1 MTDTKD
7 TTEAAPSATPP
18 ATEPAAKEPSATEPS
33 ATPPAATEPSAKD
46 AASKDAAAKDPA
58 APPSRPVDVVRARI
72 GLVVVVALMAV
83 GVYWSRVGHL
93 PFGTRSS
100 NWQDNGRPQSTR
112 RAGPRDPAAR
122 PIRPEELALFAP
134 LAAGSTLGPATVT
147 AINGM
152 RDGYLSVNVRIGSTP
167 LTIYVTRVTGRE
179 TGRFSYY
186 FMGASTSAIEA
197 TLTELRRVMAAHND
211 VPVPADLRPF
221 EGW

>member
-18 ATEPAAKEPSATEPS
+18 ATEPAATEPAVTEPAATTPATEP
-33 ATPPAATEPSAKD
+33 
-46 AASKDAAAKDPA
+46 AAKEPDAKGSAAQGPA
-58 APPSRPVDVVRARI
+58 APPSRPIDAIRSRI

-83 GVYWSRVGHL
+83 GVYWSRVGRL
-93 PFGTRSS
+93 PFGSRSS
-100 NWQDNGRPQSTR
+100 NGQNNGMPHSTR
-112 RAGPRDPAAR
+112 RPGPRDAAAR
-122 PIRPEELALFAP
+122 PIRPEEMALFAP

-186 FMGASTSAIEA
+186 FMGASTPAIES
-197 TLTELRRVMAAHND
+197 TLTELRRVMASHDD
-211 VPVPADLRPF
+211 VPVPSDLRPF

>member
-18 ATEPAAKEPSATEPS
+18 ATEPSAATE
-33 ATPPAATEPSAKD
+33 PAATEP
-46 AASKDAAAKDPA
+46 AAKEPA
-58 APPSRPVDVVRARI
+58 AKEPAATPSRPIDVIRARI

-93 PFGTRSS
+93 PFGSRPSGG
-100 NWQDNGRPQSTR
+100 QDNGRPHSTR
-112 RAGPRDPAAR
+112 RPGPRDAAAR
-122 PIRPEELALFAP
+122 PIRPEEMALFAP
-134 LAAGSTLGPATVT
+134 LAEGSTLGPATVT

-186 FMGASTSAIEA
+186 FMGASSSAIEA
-197 TLTELRRVMAAHND
+197 TLTELRRVMASHND
-211 VPVPADLRPF
+211 VPVPSDLRPF

>member
-18 ATEPAAKEPSATEPS
+18 ATEPAAPTPSATEPS
-33 ATPPAATEPSAKD
+33 APTPAATEPAAKD
-46 AASKDAAAKDPA
+46 PAAKDPA
-58 APPSRPVDVVRARI
+58 APPGRPIDVIRSRI
-72 GLVVVVALMAV
+72 GVVVVVALMVV
-83 GVYWSRVGHL
+83 GVYWSRMGHL
-93 PFGTRSS
+93 PFVSRNSSWQNNDRPRSV
-100 NWQDNGRPQSTR
+100 R
-112 RAGPRDPAAR
+112 RTGPRDAAAR
-122 PIRPEELALFAP
+122 PIRPEETALFAP
-134 LAAGSTLGPATVT
+134 LAAGSTLGPSTVT

-186 FMGASTSAIEA
+186 FMGGTTSAIEA

-211 VPVPADLRPF
+211 VPVPSDLRPF

>member
-18 ATEPAAKEPSATEPS
+18 ATEPTAPTPSATEPS
-33 ATPPAATEPSAKD
+33 APTPAATEPAAKD
-46 AASKDAAAKDPA
+46 SAATDPA
-58 APPSRPVDVVRARI
+58 APPGRPIDVIRSRI
-72 GLVVVVALMAV
+72 GVVVVVALMGV
-83 GVYWSRVGHL
+83 GVYWSRMGHL
-93 PFGTRSS
+93 PFVSRSS
-100 NWQDNGRPQSTR
+100 GGRENGGAHFTR
-112 RAGPRDPAAR
+112 RPGPRDAAAR

-134 LAAGSTLGPATVT
+134 LAAGSTLGPSTVT

-186 FMGASTSAIEA
+186 FMGGSTSAIEA
-197 TLTELRRVMAAHND
+197 TLTELRRVMSAHND
-211 VPVPADLRPF
+211 VPVPPDLRPF

>member
-18 ATEPAAKEPSATEPS
+18 APEPAAKEPSAK
-33 ATPPAATEPSAKD
+33 EPSAKEP
-46 AASKDAAAKDPA
+46 S
-58 APPSRPVDVVRARI
+58 APPSRPIDVIRSRI

-93 PFGTRSS
+93 PFVSRAPS
-100 NWQDNGRPQSTR
+100 WQNNGRPRSVR
-112 RAGPRDPAAR
+112 RTGPRDAAAR
-122 PIRPEELALFAP
+122 PIRPEEMALFAP
-134 LAAGSTLGPATVT
+134 LTVGSRLGPSTVT

-152 RDGYLSVNVRIGSTP
+152 RDGYLSINVRIGSTP
-167 LTIYVTRVTGRE
+167 LTIYITRVTDRE

-186 FMGASTSAIEA
+186 FMGGSTPDIEA
-197 TLTELRRVMAAHND
+197 TLTELRRIVASHND
-211 VPVPADLRPF
+211 VPVPPDLHPF